1 MIKHILHL
9 LSLDEYHG
17 ASELID
23 IAKGK
28 YEIKNTVKGKT
39 EQLKRAK
46 AWRLKKQ

>member
-23 IAKGK
+23 IAKGR
-28 YEIKNTVKGKT
+28 YEIKDTIKDRT

-46 AWRLKKQ
+46 AWQSKKQ